1 MENKDA
7 VIALDN
13 GKLAGFVTSKVGR
26 RATMSAHSGLIV
38 LITEI

>member
-13 GKLAGFVTSKVGR
+13 GTLLAFVISKVGR
-26 RATMSAHSGLIV
+26 ATMSHIQD
-38 LITEI
+38 